1 MIPKAESATGVLFV
15 AIDVAKQIHEVLIE
29 PPTGGRQRWRMVN
42 CQRDFD
48 LLRQRLQAFQA
59 PVRIGFEATGTYHR
73 PLAYFLHHCGFE
85 LRLISSLA
93 VARTR
98 DALYNSWDKNDP
110 KDTQVLLHLL
120 KMGVTQRYHDPL
132 VHAVNG
138 LQEFAQTH
146 YQVSLRKVRVQH
158 SIMTHYLPLYFP
170 EADRYYT
177 NSRAQWFTRLLHR
190 FPCPAAIT
198 YYSRERFEQEAWT
211 IVGRKVNKRGFLH
224 DLYLTAS
231 QSVGLP
237 VSEASEAIQM
247 FRVILAE
254 HQQLCATRAAIEQQ
268 ADQALCD
275 HPDYRRLRTLPGVGP
290 ILALTILAEAGD
302 LRRFPH
308 HRQFLKFCGL
318 DLSTQQSGQFRG
330 TSRLSKHG
338 NARLRY
344 AFWMAAN
351 GAVRMRQNTF
361 REKYARYVKCD
372 PLNPDRK
379 RKALCAVA
387 AKVARVAH
395 GLIKTG
401 TDYRPFREAL
411 PPSGALRSCGPSRQV
426 LTS

>member
-1 MIPKAESATGVLFV
+1 MTPNSESSTGVLFV

-29 PPTGGRQRWRMVN
+29 SPTGGRQRWRMVN

-48 LLRQRLQAFQA
+48 LLRQRLQAFQTPA
-59 PVRIGFEATGTYHR
+59 RIGFEATGTYHR
-73 PLAYFLHHCGFE
+73 PLAYFLHQCGFE

-120 KMGVTQRYHDPL
+120 KTGVTQRYHDPL
-132 VHAVNG
+132 VHAINDV
-138 LQEFAQTH
+138 QELAQTH

-170 EADRYYT
+170 EAERYYT
-177 NSRAQWFTRLLHR
+177 NSRAQWFTHLLCQ

-198 YYSRERFEQEAWT
+198 RYSHEAFEQEAWAV
-211 IVGRKVNKRGFLH
+211 VGRKVNKRGVLH

-231 QSVGLP
+231 QSIGLP
-237 VSEASEAIQM
+237 VAEESEAIQM
-247 FRVILAE
+247 FRVILME
-254 HQQLCATRAAIEQQ
+254 HQQLCIRRAEIEQQ
-268 ADQALCD
+268 ADQALHG
-275 HPDYRRLRTLPGVGP
+275 HPDYQRLRTLPGIGP

-308 HRQFLKFCGL
+308 HRQFLKFCGW

-344 AFWMAAN
+344 AFWMAAQ
-351 GAVRMRQNTF
+351 GAVRMRENTF
-361 REKYARYVKCD
+361 REKYARYIKSD
-372 PLNPDRK
+372 PQNPDRK

-401 TDYRPFREAL
+401 TDYRPYFEAL
-411 PPSGALRSCGPSRQV
+411 PPSGALRSRGPSRQI

>member
-1 MIPKAESATGVLFV
+1 MIANSVSTQPCTVV
-15 AIDVAKQIHEVLIE
+15 AIDVAKQIHEVLVE
-29 PPTGGRQRWRMVN
+29 PPTGRRQRWRVGN
-42 CQRDFD
+42 CQADFVVLRDR
-48 LLRQRLQAFQA
+48 LRAFET
-59 PVRIGFEATGTYHR
+59 PVLIGFEATGNYHR
-73 PLAYFLHHCGFE
+73 PLAYYLGQCGFQ

-110 KDTQVLLHLL
+110 KDTQVVLHLL
-120 KMGVTQRYHDPL
+120 KTGISQRYHDPL
-132 VHAVNG
+132 VHRTND
-138 LQEFAQTH
+138 LQELSQTH
-146 YQVSLRKVRVQH
+146 YQISLRKVQIQH

-170 EADRYYT
+170 EAERYYT
-177 NSRAQWFTRLLHR
+177 NSRAQWFTQVLHR

-198 YYSRERFEQEAWT
+198 CYSQDAFEQEAWT
-211 IVGRKVNKRGFLH
+211 LVGRKVNKRGFLA
-224 DLYLTAS
+224 DLYGTAS
-231 QSVGLP
+231 QSIGLA
-237 VSEASEAIQM
+237 VTEDSQAIQM

-254 HQQLCATRAAIEQQ
+254 HQHLCATRAAIEHQ
-268 ADQALCD
+268 ADQTLQS
-275 HPDYRRLRTLPGVGP
+275 HPDYQRLRTVPGVGP

-308 HRQFLKFCGL
+308 YRQFLKFCGF

-330 TSRLSKHG
+330 LSRLSKHG

-361 REKYARYVKCD
+361 RDKYARYIRAD
-372 PLNPDRK
+372 PQNPDRK

-401 TDYRPFREAL
+401 TDYRPYFEAL
-411 PPSGALRSCGPSRQV
+411 PPSGALRSRGPSRQV

>member
-1 MIPKAESATGVLFV
+1 MPPNSESSTGVLFV

-42 CQRDFD
+42 CQRDYD
-48 LLRQRLQAFQA
+48 LLRQRLQACQA

-73 PLAYFLHHCGFE
+73 PLAYFLHQCGFE

-120 KMGVTQRYHDPL
+120 KTGVSQRYHDPL
-132 VHAVNG
+132 VHAMND
-138 LQEFAQTH
+138 LQELAQTH
-146 YQVSLRKVRVQH
+146 YQVSLRKVQVQH

-170 EADRYYT
+170 EAERYYT
-177 NSRAQWFTRLLHR
+177 NSRAQWFTQLLHR

-198 YYSRERFEQEAWT
+198 RYSPDAFEQEAWT
-211 IVGRKVNKRGFLH
+211 VVGRKVNTRGFLA
-224 DLYLTAS
+224 DLYATAS
-231 QSVGLP
+231 QSIGLA
-237 VSEASEAIQM
+237 VAEDSEAIQM
-247 FRVILAE
+247 FRVMLAE
-254 HQQLCATRAAIEQQ
+254 HQHLCAIRAAIEHQ
-268 ADQALCD
+268 ADQVLQS
-275 HPDYRRLRTLPGVGP
+275 HPDYHRLRTLPGVGP

-308 HRQFLKFCGL
+308 HRQFLKFCGF

-330 TSRLSKHG
+330 ISRLSKHG

-361 REKYARYVKCD
+361 REKYARYIKAD
-372 PLNPDRK
+372 PQNPDRK

-401 TDYRPFREAL
+401 TDYRPYFEAL
-411 PPSGALRSCGPSRQV
+411 PPSGALRSREPSRQA

>member
-1 MIPKAESATGVLFV
+1 MSPTSESSTGVILV
-15 AIDVAKQIHEVLIE
+15 AIDIAKQMHEMLIE
-29 PPTGGRQRWRMVN
+29 QPDGCRQRWRMVN

-48 LLRQRLQAFQA
+48 VLRQRLEGLQA
-59 PVRIGFEATGTYHR
+59 PVLIGFEATGTYHR
-73 PLAYFLHHCGFE
+73 PLAYFLHQCGFE

-120 KMGVTQRYHDPL
+120 KTGVTQRYHDPL
-132 VHAVNG
+132 VHAVND

-146 YQVSLRKVRVQH
+146 YQISLRKVRVQH

-198 YYSRERFEQEAWT
+198 RYSPDVFAQEAWT
-211 IVGRKVNKRGFLH
+211 VVGRKVNKHGFLQ
-224 DLYLTAS
+224 DLYVTAS

-237 VSEASEAIQM
+237 VSDDSEAIQM
-247 FRVILAE
+247 FRVILTE

-268 ADQALCD
+268 ADQSLHG
-275 HPDYRRLRTLPGVGP
+275 HPDYQRLRTLPGVGP

-302 LRRFPH
+302 LRRLSH

-318 DLSTQQSGQFRG
+318 DLSPQQSGQFRG

-344 AFWMAAN
+344 AFWMAAQ
-351 GAVRMRQNTF
+351 GAVRMRENTF
-361 REKYARYVKCD
+361 RQKYARYIKSD
-372 PLNPDRK
+372 PQSPDRK

-401 TDYRPFREAL
+401 TDYRPFCEAL

>member
-1 MIPKAESATGVLFV
+1 MTPNAESSTGVLFV
-15 AIDVAKQIHEVLIE
+15 AIDVAKQLHEVLIE
-29 PPTGGRQRWRMVN
+29 PPTGDRQRWRMVN
-42 CQRDFD
+42 CQRDYD

-73 PLAYFLHHCGFE
+73 PLAYFLHQCGFE

-93 VARTR
+93 VARIR

-120 KMGVTQRYHDPL
+120 KTGVTHCYHDPL
-132 VHAVNG
+132 VYAVND

-198 YYSRERFEQEAWT
+198 RYSRDAFEQEAWT
-211 IVGRKVNKRGFLH
+211 IVGRKVNKHGFLH
-224 DLYLTAS
+224 DLYVTAS

-268 ADQALCD
+268 ADQALCT
-275 HPDYRRLRTLPGVGP
+275 HPDYQRLRTLPGVGP
-290 ILALTILAEAGD
+290 ILARTILAEAGD

-308 HRQFLKFCGL
+308 HRQFVKFCGL

-361 REKYARYVKCD
+361 REKYARDIKAD
-372 PLNPDRK
+372 PQNPDRK

-401 TDYRPFREAL
+401 TDYRPYFEAL
-411 PPSGALRSCGPSRQV
+411 PPSGALRSRGPSRQV

>member
-1 MIPKAESATGVLFV
+1 MIASSTTTQNGTFV
-15 AIDVAKQIHEVLIE
+15 AIDVAKLVHEVLVE
-29 PPTGGRQRWRMVN
+29 PPTGRRQRWRIRN
-42 CQRDFD
+42 CQPDYETLRDR
-48 LLRQRLQAFQA
+48 LRAVET
-59 PVRIGFEATGTYHR
+59 PVLIGFEATGNYHR
-73 PLAYFLHHCGFE
+73 PLAYYLGQCGFE

-120 KMGVTQRYHDPL
+120 KTGVSQRYHDPL
-132 VHAVNG
+132 VHAMND
-138 LQEFAQTH
+138 LQELAQTH
-146 YQVSLRKVRVQH
+146 YQVSLRKVQVQH

-170 EADRYYT
+170 EAERYYT
-177 NSRAQWFTRLLHR
+177 NSRAQWFTQLLHR

-198 YYSRERFEQEAWT
+198 RYSREAFEQEAWT
-211 IVGRKVNKRGFLH
+211 IVGRKVNKHGFLH
-224 DLYLTAS
+224 DFYVTAS

-237 VSEASEAIQM
+237 VSEESEAIQM
-247 FRVILAE
+247 FRVILTE

-268 ADQALCD
+268 ADQALCT
-275 HPDYRRLRTLPGVGP
+275 HPDYQRLRTLPGVGP
-290 ILALTILAEAGD
+290 ILARTILAEAGD

-308 HRQFLKFCGL
+308 HRQFVKFCGL

-361 REKYARYVKCD
+361 REKYARDIKAD
-372 PLNPDRK
+372 PQNPDRK

-401 TDYRPFREAL
+401 TDYRPYFEAL
-411 PPSGALRSCGPSRQV
+411 PPSGALRSRGPSRQV

>member
-1 MIPKAESATGVLFV
+1 MTPKSESSTGVLFV

-42 CQRDFD
+42 CQRDYEG
-48 LLRQRLQAFQA
+48 LRQRLQSFQV

-73 PLAYFLHHCGFE
+73 PLAYFLQQCGFE

-98 DALYNSWDKNDP
+98 DALYNSWDKNDL

-120 KMGVTQRYHDPL
+120 KTEVTQRYHDHL
-132 VHAVNG
+132 VHAVND

-170 EADRYYT
+170 EADRSYT
-177 NSRAQWFTRLLHR
+177 NSHAQWFTRLLHR

-198 YYSRERFEQEAWT
+198 RYSPEAFEQEAWA
-211 IVGRKVNKRGFLH
+211 IVGRKVNKHRFLH
-224 DLYLTAS
+224 DLYVTAS

-237 VSEASEAIQM
+237 VSEESEAIQM
-247 FRVILAE
+247 FRVILTE
-254 HQQLCATRAAIEQQ
+254 HQQLYTTRAAIEQQ
-268 ADQALCD
+268 ADQALHG
-275 HPDYRRLRTLPGVGP
+275 HPDYQRLRTLPGVGP

-308 HRQFLKFCGL
+308 HRQFVKFCGL

-338 NARLRY
+338 NARLRS

-351 GAVRMRQNTF
+351 RAVRMRQNTF
-361 REKYARYVKCD
+361 REKYARYIKSD
-372 PLNPDRK
+372 PQNPDRK

-387 AKVARVAH
+387 ATVARVAH

-401 TDYRPFREAL
+401 TDYWPYFEAL
-411 PPSGALRSCGPSRQV
+411 PPSGALRSRGPSRQT

>member
-1 MIPKAESATGVLFV
+1 MPPNSESSTGVLFV

-42 CQRDFD
+42 CQRDYD
-48 LLRQRLQAFQA
+48 LLRQRLQAFQT

-73 PLAYFLHHCGFE
+73 PLAYFLHQCGFE

-120 KMGVTQRYHDPL
+120 KTGVSQRYHDPL
-132 VHAVNG
+132 VHAMND
-138 LQEFAQTH
+138 LQELAQTH
-146 YQVSLRKVRVQH
+146 YQVSLRKVQVQH

-170 EADRYYT
+170 EAERYYT
-177 NSRAQWFTRLLHR
+177 NSRAQWFTQLLHR

-198 YYSRERFEQEAWT
+198 RYSPDAFEQEAWT
-211 IVGRKVNKRGFLH
+211 VVGRKVNTRGFLA
-224 DLYLTAS
+224 DLYATAS
-231 QSVGLP
+231 QSIGLA
-237 VSEASEAIQM
+237 VAEDSEAIQM
-247 FRVILAE
+247 FRVMLAE
-254 HQQLCATRAAIEQQ
+254 HQHLCAIRAAIEHQ
-268 ADQALCD
+268 ADQVLQS
-275 HPDYRRLRTLPGVGP
+275 HPDYHRLRTLPGVGP

-308 HRQFLKFCGL
+308 HRQFLKFCGF

-330 TSRLSKHG
+330 ISRLSKHG

-361 REKYARYVKCD
+361 REKYARYIKAD
-372 PLNPDRK
+372 PQNPDRK

-401 TDYRPFREAL
+401 TDYRPYFEAL
-411 PPSGALRSCGPSRQV
+411 PPSGALRSREPSRQA

>member
-1 MIPKAESATGVLFV
+1 MSPMSEFSTGVVFV
-15 AIDVAKQIHEVLIE
+15 AIDVAKQVHEVLIE
-29 PPTGGRQRWRMVN
+29 PPTGSRQRWRMVN
-42 CQRDFD
+42 CQRDFEG
-48 LLRQRLQAFQA
+48 LRQRLDAFQA
-59 PVRIGFEATGTYHR
+59 PIRIGFEATGTYHR
-73 PLAYFLHHCGFE
+73 PLAYFLHQCGFE

-120 KMGVTQRYHDPL
+120 KTGVTQRYHDPL
-132 VHAVNG
+132 VHAVNDV
-138 LQEFAQTH
+138 QELAQTH

-158 SIMTHYLPLYFP
+158 SVMTHYLPLYFP
-170 EADRYYT
+170 EAERYYT
-177 NSRAQWFTRLLHR
+177 NSRAQWFTHLLYR

-198 YYSRERFEQEAWT
+198 RYSHEAFEQEAWAV
-211 IVGRKVNKRGFLH
+211 VGRKVNKRGFLH
-224 DLYLTAS
+224 DFYLTAS
-231 QSVGLP
+231 QSIGLP
-237 VSEASEAIQM
+237 VAEESEAIQM
-247 FRVILAE
+247 FRVILME
-254 HQQLCATRAAIEQQ
+254 HQQLCVRRTEIERQ
-268 ADQALCD
+268 ADQVLHG
-275 HPDYRRLRTLPGVGP
+275 HPDYQRLRTLPGVGP

-308 HRQFLKFCGL
+308 HRQFLKFCGF

-361 REKYARYVKCD
+361 REKYARYIKGD
-372 PLNPDRK
+372 PQNPDRK

-401 TDYRPFREAL
+401 TDYRPYCEAL
-411 PPSGALRSCGPSRQV
+411 PPSGALRSLGPSRQA